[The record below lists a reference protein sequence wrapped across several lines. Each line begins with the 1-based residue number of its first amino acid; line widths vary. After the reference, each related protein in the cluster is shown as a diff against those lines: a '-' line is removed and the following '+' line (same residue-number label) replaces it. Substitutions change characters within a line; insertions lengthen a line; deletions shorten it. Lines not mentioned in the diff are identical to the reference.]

1 MTQEQLHDQLDAEV
15 KKLHE
20 VLQGIVA
27 TNRQAVVD
35 ITEGI
40 EYITQLVEGYV
51 PPKPEEQYE
60 PEADLQ

>member
-1 MTQEQLHDQLDAEV
+1 MTQEQLHDQLDIEV

-51 PPKPEEQYE
+51 PPKPTETE
-60 PEADLQ
+60 PDV